1 MTKPNDGTISADREP
16 EGSTGTQ
23 EISWQSAMDAQPGT
37 ASETDSGNT
46 AEAPAS
52 PEEKSTG
59 EKPTESAGAG
69 TVDFVLAEPPA
80 ADAGKDGGQKSAFG
94 EKAKDA
100 DVLWASL
107 GSGSSAKSGA
117 GKSKPGKDHADTAAA
132 KAPDEAPDEKA
143 DEAALDEDAEYAF
156 DSEDGV
162 PADTPADEGEAAK
175 SGVQDKG
182 KKQAKPRA
190 QASGPFGGKSF
201 GPVMQSVPMTC
212 DEDGKLVPT
221 PATMTS
227 RLFTL
232 LALIPIILPVALFLI
247 QVVFTLDTRALW
259 YSDEVRYASAYRS
272 MVDSADWLVLHL
284 NGALYPDKPPLFFWF
299 LYGLEEA
306 AKALAPLLPFSFTLT
321 DTMLFFSGVAI
332 SGLLCLLATHAL
344 ASMVGRVDRRTVLA
358 ADLILLSGFFF
369 AGLAHYLRM
378 DLLFTACITFSHV
391 FLFHA
396 WVREKAPLLMVL
408 GFLFAGAAVLVK
420 GPLGLAFPVLAGVC
434 FLIWQG
440 RFLRFFRLDSIFGL
454 IVGLAVPGVWLALA
468 WLNTGDAFLNNILHK
483 QILARALDTW
493 HHAEPWYHYL
503 MTFPLIWLPWTL
515 VLLFLPWGRFMG
527 KGMRDGIKASRT
539 KDGAGLAYLWC
550 AFLPGFI
557 LLSVVSIKIP
567 IYCLPLFPPL
577 AVLCARAVLRMRP
590 AASAWLQY
598 SLALVLALL
607 GLALVLLPAAPAG
620 SLPLPYVP
628 RGVMVLGGI
637 CLLFACML
645 AFLVR
650 TRRSEGSVLLVAFF
664 TTALAYPMWTVTAPS
679 LDTFLSPKA
688 QAEVI
693 KEYRAAGY
701 VPATF
706 NIYGGTYTY
715 YAGNMRDC
723 PNWEDALAMADQ
735 NPKTILALRASFWD
749 KLEDKPEG
757 FAEVNR
763 QKIAERDYVLVA
775 RPPMGG
781 QKPVS
786 AEVKTEAFG
795 QDVSGAETARPAPPS
810 AASEAAPADLP
821 DNAAPGADTGETASE
836 PAAPTAPETA
846 AEAAPETPA
855 ETPLEAPGETNDTP
869 ATDATPKAAQ
879 TGDTPAS

>member
-1 MTKPNDGTISADREP
+1 MTKPNDDTMPADREQ
-16 EGSTGTQ
+16 ENAAGTR
-23 EISWQSAMDAQPGT
+23 EISWQSAMDAQPG
-37 ASETDSGNT
+37 AVPETDSGNG

-52 PEEKSTG
+52 PGMKPLGERSAEEKMG
-59 EKPTESAGAG
+59 EPADAGA
-69 TVDFVLAEPPA
+69 VDFVLAENS
-80 ADAGKDGGQKSAFG
+80 DAGAEKDGGRNSAFG

-100 DVLWASL
+100 DALWASL
-107 GSGSSAKSGA
+107 GSGSSAEKTEAEETG
-117 GKSKPGKDHADTAAA
+117 GTASA
-132 KAPDEAPDEKA
+132 
-143 DEAALDEDAEYAF
+143 EDAGYAF
-156 DSEDGV
+156 GATKGV
-162 PADTPADEGEAAK
+162 STDAPAEGKTPKPDAK
-175 SGVQDKG
+175 SNE
-182 KKQAKPRA
+182 KKQAKPRVSP
-190 QASGPFGGKSF
+190 SGPFGGKSF
-201 GPVMQSVPMTC
+201 GPVVQSVPMMRN
-212 DEDGKLVPT
+212 EDGNLVPT
-221 PATMTS
+221 PATMAS

-232 LALIPIILPVALFLI
+232 LALLPIILPVALFLV

-259 YSDEVRYASAYRS
+259 YSDEVRYAAAYRS
-272 MVDSADWLVLHL
+272 MADSADWLVLHL
-284 NGALYPDKPPLFFWF
+284 NGAIYPDKPPLFFWF
-299 LYGLEEA
+299 LFGLEEA

-321 DTMLFFSGVAI
+321 DSMLFFSGVAI

-358 ADLILLSGFFF
+358 ADLILLSGLFF

-378 DLLFTACITFSHV
+378 DLLFTAFITISHV

-396 WVREKAPLLMVL
+396 WVREKAPLLMAL
-408 GFLFAGAAVLVK
+408 GFLCAGAAVLVK
-420 GPLGLAFPVLAGVC
+420 GPLGLAFPLLAGVC

-440 RFLRFFRLDSIFGL
+440 RFLRFFRLDSVFGI

-468 WLNTGDAFLNNILHK
+468 WMNTGDAFLNNILHK
-483 QILARALDTW
+483 QVLARALNTW

-515 VLLFLPWGRFMG
+515 ALLFLPWGRFMS
-527 KGMRDGIKASRT
+527 KPMREGIKTSRT
-539 KDGAGLAYLWC
+539 KDGAGIAYLWC
-550 AFLPGFI
+550 AFLPGLV
-557 LLSVVSIKIP
+557 LLSAVSIKIP

-590 AASAWLQY
+590 TASAWLQY
-598 SLALVLALL
+598 SLALLLALL
-607 GLALVLLPAAPAG
+607 GLALVVLPAAPAG

-628 RGVMVLGGI
+628 KGVMVLGGI

-650 TRRSEGSVLLVAFF
+650 ARRSEGSVLLVALC
-664 TTALAYPMWTVTAPS
+664 TTALAYPLWSVTAPS
-679 LDTFLSPKA
+679 LDAFLSPKA

-706 NIYGGTYTY
+706 NIYGGTYAY

-723 PNWEDALAMADQ
+723 PNWEDALAVADQ
-735 NPKTILALRASFWD
+735 NPKAILALRASFWD

-763 QKIAERDYVLVA
+763 QQIAERDYVLVA

-786 AEVKTEAFG
+786 ADVKTEA
-795 QDVSGAETARPAPPS
+795 
-810 AASEAAPADLP
+810 
-821 DNAAPGADTGETASE
+821 SE
-836 PAAPTAPETA
+836 PEATPDTAPETA
-846 AEAAPETPA
+846 QDDAAQSTAADGGAVETAPESAASSAQPEIAPEVPT
-855 ETPLEAPGETNDTP
+855 EAPGESNEAP
-869 ATDATPKAAQ
+869 ADAAPRAAQ
-879 TGDTPAS
+879 TGDTPAP